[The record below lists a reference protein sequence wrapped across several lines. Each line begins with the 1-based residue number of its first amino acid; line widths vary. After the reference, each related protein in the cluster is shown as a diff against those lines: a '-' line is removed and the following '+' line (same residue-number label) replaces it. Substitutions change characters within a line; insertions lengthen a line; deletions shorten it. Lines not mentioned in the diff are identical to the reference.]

1 MALMPIEDL
10 LAKVDSKYRLIIIAA
25 KRSKQL
31 ARGSPPLLPLRSFK
45 STYKALEEIAAGKL
59 DFTVEPVEAA
69 EAKGLPGE
77 TVKPTWFSDIVAG
90 EAEAEEGEAEEAP
103 AAEAEEEFEE
113 AEEAPVAEETLEE
126 EAFVDIDEIE
136 AVEEDKE
143 TE

>member
-90 EAEAEEGEAEEAP
+90 EAEAEEGEEAP